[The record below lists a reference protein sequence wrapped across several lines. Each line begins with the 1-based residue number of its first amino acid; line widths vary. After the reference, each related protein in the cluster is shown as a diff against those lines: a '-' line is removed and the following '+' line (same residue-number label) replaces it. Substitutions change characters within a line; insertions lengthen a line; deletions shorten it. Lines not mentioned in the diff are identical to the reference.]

1 MIYQRQYFI
10 GTSDHSKWEKS
21 SIESGQTVPRNTFTL
36 PALQAIAFHTI
47 QNTLPGL
54 PLISHEFPAQ

>member
-21 SIESGQTVPRNTFTL
+21 GIGSEKAVPRNTFKL

-47 QNTLPGL
+47 QNMLPWL
-54 PLISHEFPAQ
+54 PLIPHEFPAQ